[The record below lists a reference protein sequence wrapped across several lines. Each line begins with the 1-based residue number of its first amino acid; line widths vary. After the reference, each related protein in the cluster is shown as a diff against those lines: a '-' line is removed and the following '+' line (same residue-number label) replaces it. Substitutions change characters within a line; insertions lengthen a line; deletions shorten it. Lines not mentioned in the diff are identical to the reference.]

1 MQTGSPDVVAAAT
14 QVAEKALR
22 RAAHLGA
29 AAPVRLV
36 ACDHAVLDDAPVV
49 TRTTCVW
56 RLPRATWRVVVD
68 STAVDGGEASHAVIE
83 VADAAGPGRGARGWD
98 ERYDTEPGPTEPHAA
113 VVDALGSLGPGK
125 ALDIAC
131 GTGRHSLWLAER
143 GWDVTA
149 LDFSRTGIGRLRRTA
164 VARDLSIDAQVADAR
179 AWRPPP
185 EATYD
190 LVLMT
195 FVVLPEVLAEAAR
208 WVAPGGHLLVVGPSA
223 RTPDGPGPSD
233 PRLRLDRIDVA
244 ARITGSRLRV
254 LRASEVERDGPDGS
268 SAEVVLLAVKP

>member
-1 MQTGSPDVVAAAT
+1 M
-14 QVAEKALR
+14 
-22 RAAHLGA
+22 
-29 AAPVRLV
+29 
-36 ACDHAVLDDAPVV
+36 
-49 TRTTCVW
+49 
-56 RLPRATWRVVVD
+56 
-68 STAVDGGEASHAVIE
+68 IE

-98 ERYDTEPGPTEPHAA
+98 ERYDDRAGSGPSRTRGRRRPRISRPGT
-113 VVDALGSLGPGK
+113 

-164 VARDLSIDAQVADAR
+164 VARDLAIDAQVADAR